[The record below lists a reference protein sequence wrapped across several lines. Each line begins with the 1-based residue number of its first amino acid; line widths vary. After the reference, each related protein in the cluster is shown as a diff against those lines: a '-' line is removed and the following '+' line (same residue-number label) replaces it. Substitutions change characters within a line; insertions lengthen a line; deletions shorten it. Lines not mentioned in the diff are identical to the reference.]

1 MQKLIFG
8 RGNAKLSKDIYTFSL
23 PAGFTC
29 PAAKLCQSFA
39 DRSTGKITDGEFM
52 TFRCFAASQ
61 EATYPNVRKARWH
74 NFDLLALYRKS
85 SEAMATLILSSLDA
99 KAQKV
104 RIHVSGD
111 FFSAEYFRAWCK
123 VAAVRSETI
132 FYAYT
137 KSVKIVK
144 ANMDAI
150 PENFRLTLSEG
161 GINDELIKS
170 TGIQS
175 AKVVYSPE
183 QAEVLGLTIDHDD
196 SHAYEGSGNFALLIH
211 GMQKKGTYAAAAL
224 KELKRKGV
232 KYSYN

>member
-1 MQKLIFG
+1 
-8 RGNAKLSKDIYTFSL
+8 
-23 PAGFTC
+23 
-29 PAAKLCQSFA
+29 
-39 DRSTGKITDGEFM
+39 M

>member
-1 MQKLIFG
+1 MEKLIFG

-23 PAGFTC
+23 PAGYTC

-39 DRSTGKITDGEFM
+39 NRETGKITDGEFM

-61 EATYPNVRKARWH
+61 EATYPNVRRARWH

-85 SEAMATLILSSLDA
+85 SEAMATLILSSLDTRA
-99 KAQKV
+99 KIV
-104 RIHVSGD
+104 RVHVSGD

-123 VAAVRSETI
+123 VATARPDTI

-137 KSVKIVK
+137 KSVKIVR

-150 PENFRLTLSEG
+150 PSNFKLTLSEG
-161 GINDELIKS
+161 GLNDELINS

-196 SHAYEGSGNFALLIH
+196 SHAYNNSGSFALLIH
-211 GMQKKGTYAAAAL
+211 GMQKTGTYAAAAL